1 MSEAILKGKEY
12 LKGWVAWRIKRYYF
26 FAAITVLALVI
37 PWIKINGNHLFL
49 LSFDKLKLHLMFV
62 QFDMQELYLMPFLLM
77 ILFIGIFGITVLGGR
92 VFCGWACP
100 QTIFRVIYRDL
111 IETKL
116 LGLRKRIANKQ
127 NEPDYSKPANQ
138 VKRVIAVLLWT
149 LLAAVAAA
157 DFLWYFVPPEDFL
170 AYMANPGEHTVL
182 LTTFLIIVGFL
193 VVDVI
198 MIKEN
203 FCVYVCPYSRI
214 QSVLYDDDTV
224 MAIYDPHRG
233 GTIYDEN
240 KEKQFVK
247 QKALLEVN
255 PNAECTTCESCVTVC
270 PTHIDIRKGLQL
282 ECINCLECVDACTT
296 VMGKLGKE
304 SLVRWSSEKE
314 VIEQAGKTHYF
325 RPKILGY
332 ITVLLIV
339 SAVLAMMGSE
349 KEYML
354 LNINKEN
361 RLYSV
366 EKTFDGK
373 VKVDNSYIFLL
384 QNTMNDNLTYYFDV
398 IAPEGMEGKI
408 VIDRPTEPFVVQP
421 GVKKKTIV
429 TLSTTDE
436 LVKDDRKDSVI
447 PITIKAYALED
458 KEKVVVLRQSTF
470 TYPRYDII
478 ENEK

>member
-1 MSEAILKGKEY
+1 MSEAIATGKEY
-12 LKGWVAWRIKRYYF
+12 LKGWVSWRLKRYYF
-26 FAAITVLALVI
+26 YAFITMVSLGL
-37 PWIKINGNHLFL
+37 PWIQINGNHFFL

-77 ILFIGIFGITVLGGR
+77 ILFIGIFGLTVLGGR

-100 QTIFRVIYRDL
+100 QTIFRVVYRDF

-116 LGLRKRIANKQ
+116 LGLRKRIKNKQ
-127 NEPDYSKPANQ
+127 QEPDYSKPENQ
-138 VKRVIAVLLWT
+138 LKRVVAILLWT
-149 LLAAVAAA
+149 VLSFIAAA
-157 DFLWYFVPPEDFL
+157 NLMWYFVPPEDFF
-170 AYMANPGEHTVL
+170 AYMANPGEHSVL
-182 LTTFLIIVGFL
+182 AITMLVLVGFL
-193 VVDVI
+193 VADIVF
-198 MIKEN
+198 IKEN

-214 QSVLYDDDTV
+214 QSVLFDDDTV

-233 GTIYDEN
+233 GDIYDEN
-240 KEKQFVK
+240 KAKQFTK
-247 QKALLEVN
+247 QKDLQAVT
-255 PNAECTTCESCVTVC
+255 PSAECTTCESCVTVC

-332 ITVLLIV
+332 IAILVIV
-339 SAVLAMMGSE
+339 TGILAMMGSK

-361 RLYSV
+361 RLYSIT
-366 EKTFDGK
+366 KQADGS

-384 QNTMNDNLTYYFDV
+384 QNTLNEDHKYYFDV
-398 IAPEGMEGKI
+398 IVPEGINGEI
-408 VIDRPTEPFVVQP
+408 TIDRPSKPFLAEP

-429 TLSTTDE
+429 RLSTNQV
-436 LVKDDRKDSVI
+436 LVKDSRKDTVI
-447 PITIKAYALED
+447 PITIRAYAVDD

-470 TYPRYDII
+470 TYPRYDQI
-478 ENEK
+478 ENAQ